1 MEETVG
7 DQMSQHLPFRD
18 LPSYVYFNFFQEEK
32 PSIILQPLGN
42 IPGRTKEFSEGLS
55 DFRRLL
61 LDKKFLMTVI
71 QTLESQTSFDIN
83 SRCQFAS
90 LLMVLLTTRLDY
102 ATE

>member
-1 MEETVG
+1 
-7 DQMSQHLPFRD
+7 MSQHLPFRD

-32 PSIILQPLGN
+32 PFIILQPLGN